1 MHINLSNTVWRFS
14 LRLYLCNNV
23 GVMSKEEVQ
32 KISLTTAII
41 VAAVAVVVA
50 FGGGVILGGKKYS
63 VSGFSVSASESL
75 LSNSAPLGVDFS
87 PVWKAWEVIDEK
99 FVSTKVEVAT
109 TSTSTP
115 NTPTGLEDPQ
125 LRVWGMVQ
133 GLAASLDDPY
143 TVFLPPSD
151 AEIFEDDISGAFE
164 GVGMEIAIRDS
175 VLTVVSPLKGTP
187 AFRAG
192 LKSADRIISIDGN
205 STKGMDIGAAVK
217 RIRGPKGTVVTFEVI
232 REGAADV
239 LEIEVTRDT
248 ISIPTLDAE
257 LREDGIFK
265 IELLNFSAV
274 SPSLFRDALREFVQS
289 GSDKLLLDLRGNPG
303 GFLGASV
310 DIASWFLQTGKV
322 VVTEDY
328 GNKQKPLVHR
338 SRGYNIFNDNLKMVI
353 LVDRGSASA
362 SEILAGAL
370 QSHRVA
376 QLVGTNTFGKG
387 SVQELVD
394 ITSDTSLKIT
404 VARWLTPSGDPIPN
418 DGIAPD
424 IEVKVTQEDID
435 AGDDP
440 QLEKAVEILL
450 GTSPTN

>member
-1 MHINLSNTVWRFS
+1 MEKKHNERIGL
-14 LRLYLCNNV
+14 LYAV
-23 GVMSKEEVQ
+23 
-32 KISLTTAII
+32 I
-41 VAAVAVVVA
+41 VAGIAVAIA
-50 FGGGVILGGKKYS
+50 FGSGIMLGGKKYS
-63 VSGFSVSASESL
+63 GGSVIASEAI
-75 LSNSAPLGVDFS
+75 LSAKAPMGVDFS
-87 PVWKAWEVIDEK
+87 PVWKAWEVIDDR
-99 FVSTKVEVAT
+99 FVSSNIEEAT
-109 TSTSTP
+109 TSTSTAIK
-115 NTPTGLEDPQ
+115 TTGLEDQQ
-125 LRVWGMVQ
+125 LRVWGMIQ
-133 GLAASLDDPY
+133 GLAASLEDPY

-164 GVGMEIAIRDS
+164 GVGMEIAIRDGI
-175 VLTVVSPLKGTP
+175 LTVVSPLKGTP

-192 LKSADRIISIDGN
+192 LKSADKIIKIDGF

-217 RIRGPKGTVVTFEVI
+217 RIRGPKGTIVTFEVI
-232 REGAADV
+232 REGAGDI

-248 ISIPTLDAE
+248 ISIPTLDSE
-257 LREDGIFK
+257 LRDDGIYS

-274 SPSLFRDALREFVQS
+274 SPVLFRDALRGFVES
-289 GSDKLLLDLRGNPG
+289 NSDKLLLDLRGNPG

-310 DIASWFLQTGKV
+310 DIASWFLPTGKV

-328 GNKQKPLVHR
+328 GDKHKPLVHR
-338 SRGYNIFNDNLKMVI
+338 SRGYNIFNNKLKMVI

-370 QSHRVA
+370 QSHGVA

-404 VARWLTPSGDPIPN
+404 VARWLTPSGEVIPH

-424 IEVKVTQEDID
+424 IEIKVTQEDID

-450 GTSPTN
+450 GE

>member
-1 MHINLSNTVWRFS
+1 MHDIEST
-14 LRLYLCNNV
+14 
-23 GVMSKEEVQ
+23 
-32 KISLTTAII
+32 KIKLVTAII
-41 VAAVAVVVA
+41 IAGVAVLVA
-50 FGGGVILGGKKYS
+50 FGGGVLLGGKNFTA
-63 VSGFSVSASESL
+63 SGISVSASESI
-75 LSNSAPLGVDFS
+75 LSNKVPLGVDFS

-115 NTPTGLEDPQ
+115 NSPTGLEDPQ
-125 LRVWGMVQ
+125 LRVWGMIQ

-192 LKSADRIISIDGN
+192 LKSADRIISIDGV

-217 RIRGPKGTVVTFEVI
+217 KIRGPKGTVVKFEVL
-232 REGAADV
+232 REGNTEI

-248 ISIPTLDAE
+248 ISIPTINSE
-257 LREDGIFK
+257 LRDDGIFK

-274 SPSLFRDALREFVQS
+274 SPAFFREVLREFVKS
-289 GSDKLLLDLRGNPG
+289 NSNKLILDLRGNPG

-310 DIASWFLQTGKV
+310 DIASWFLPSGKI

-328 GNKQKPLVHR
+328 GGKQKSIIHR
-338 SRGYNIFNDNLKMVI
+338 SRGYNIFNENLKMVI
-353 LVDRGSASA
+353 LVDGGSASA

-370 QSHRVA
+370 QSHGIA
-376 QLVGTNTFGKG
+376 KLVGTNTFGKG

-404 VARWLTPSGDPIPN
+404 VARWLTPSGDVIPH

-424 IEVKVTQEDID
+424 IEVKVTQEDTD

-440 QLEKAVEILL
+440 QLEKAVEILMEE
-450 GTSPTN
+450 

>member
-1 MHINLSNTVWRFS
+1 MEKKQNERIGLFYAV
-14 LRLYLCNNV
+14 
-23 GVMSKEEVQ
+23 
-32 KISLTTAII
+32 I
-41 VAAVAVVVA
+41 VAGIAVAIA
-50 FGGGVILGGKKYS
+50 FGSGIILGGKKYS
-63 VSGFSVSASESL
+63 GGSVFASDAILSAKV
-75 LSNSAPLGVDFS
+75 PIGVDFS
-87 PVWKAWEVIDEK
+87 PVWKAWEVIDDR
-99 FVSTKVEVAT
+99 FVSSVIEEAT
-109 TSTSTP
+109 TSTSTVIKS
-115 NTPTGLEDPQ
+115 TGLEDQQ
-125 LRVWGMVQ
+125 LRVWGMIQ
-133 GLAASLDDPY
+133 GLVASLDDPY

-164 GVGMEIAIRDS
+164 GVGMEIAIRDGI
-175 VLTVVSPLKGTP
+175 LTVVSPLKGTP

-192 LKSADRIISIDGN
+192 LKSADRIISIDGI

-217 RIRGPKGTVVTFEVI
+217 KIRGPKGTVVTFEVI
-232 REGAADV
+232 REGSADV

-310 DIASWFLQTGKV
+310 DIASWFLPSGKI

-328 GNKQKPLVHR
+328 GGKQKPLVHR
-338 SRGYNIFNDNLKMVI
+338 SRGYNIFNDSLKMVI

-370 QSHRVA
+370 QSHGIA
-376 QLVGTNTFGKG
+376 QLVGMNTFGKG
-387 SVQELVD
+387 SVQELVN

-404 VARWLTPSGDPIPN
+404 VARWLTPSGDVIPH

-424 IEVKVTQEDID
+424 IEVKVTEEDVD

-440 QLEKAVEILL
+440 QLERAVDLLL
-450 GTSPTN
+450 GI